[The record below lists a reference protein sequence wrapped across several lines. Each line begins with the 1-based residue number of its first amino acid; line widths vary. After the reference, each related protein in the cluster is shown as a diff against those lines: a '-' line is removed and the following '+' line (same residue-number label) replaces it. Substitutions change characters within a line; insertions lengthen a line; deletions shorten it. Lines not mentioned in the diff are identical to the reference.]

1 MILAERSEQQIRSPS
16 DVRAHEGFG
25 KVGIAPP
32 HCTDDLP
39 MLFECLL
46 APTRCRTGAE
56 TVDPQQMVEI
66 LTKKLRN
73 ALVAA
78 AFGDADMKIERLA
91 PALLQTLR

>member
-1 MILAERSEQQIRSPS
+1 
-16 DVRAHEGFG
+16 
-25 KVGIAPP
+25 
-32 HCTDDLP
+32 
-39 MLFECLL
+39 
-46 APTRCRTGAE
+46 
-56 TVDPQQMVEI
+56 MVEI